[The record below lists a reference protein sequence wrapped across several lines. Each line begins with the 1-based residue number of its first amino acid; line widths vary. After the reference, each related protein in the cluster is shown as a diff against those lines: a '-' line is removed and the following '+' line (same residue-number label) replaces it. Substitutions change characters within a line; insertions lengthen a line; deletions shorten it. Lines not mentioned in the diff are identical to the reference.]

1 MTRPF
6 LFFFALATLG
16 FADTPVPHS
25 GHIAI
30 DGTPFWGTGQFKFA
44 IVDSS
49 GNSLWTQD
57 GSTTATPT
65 GYVSLEVKNGFY
77 SLHLGDESIAGM
89 KALPASALVSVQK
102 AFLQVWFSK
111 DGSSFQRI
119 GVDLALGASPFALV
133 SETTR
138 GAGGGGSLEARILAI
153 EAVIAKIPAS
163 AIDPVLLAEVG
174 YRKFP
179 SRELSGLTL
188 KSANLDDSDFSK
200 ATIRSA
206 NLVQASLKNANMKG
220 ATIRDSN
227 FTQAVFTTATFND
240 SNLSSVRLDSI
251 NASGATFNGAEANG
265 SNLSQADLTLS
276 DFNNATFSDC
286 NFSNANL
293 QGASMLNAK
302 IKNCDLTSANLG
314 YANALSADFS
324 NSDLSSATLTN
335 ASLNQAKFTNANLAG
350 ADFAGANLTG
360 ADFTGATNFNPD
372 AHTGAI
378 FSATKLPDGTVR
390 N

>member
-6 LFFFALATLG
+6 LFFFALASLG

-25 GHIAI
+25 GHVAI
-30 DGTPFWGTGQFKFA
+30 DGTPFWGSGQFKFA

-49 GNSLWTQD
+49 GNTLWTHD
-57 GSTTATPT
+57 GSASATPT

-89 KALPASALVSVQK
+89 KALPASALVAVQK
-102 AFLQVWFSK
+102 AFLRVWFSK

-138 GAGGGGSLEARILAI
+138 GEGGSLEARIQAI

-206 NLVQASLKNANMKG
+206 NLVQASMKNANLKG

-240 SNLSSVRLDSI
+240 SNLSAVRLDSI
-251 NASGATFNGAEANG
+251 NASGSTFNGAVAKD
-265 SNLSQADLTLS
+265 SNLSQADLSLS
-276 DFNNATFSDC
+276 DFNNADFSD
-286 NFSNANL
+286 SNLSNVNL

-302 IKNCDLTSANLG
+302 IKNSDLTSANLG
-314 YANALSADFS
+314 YANALNADFS
-324 NSDLSSATLTN
+324 NSNLTSANLTN
-335 ASLNQAKFTNANLAG
+335 ADLAG
-350 ADFAGANLTG
+350 ANFAGANLTG

-372 AHTGAI
+372 AHAGAV
-378 FSATKLPDGTVR
+378 FSATTLPDGTIR

>member
-25 GHIAI
+25 GHVAL

-49 GNSLWTQD
+49 GNTLWSHD
-57 GSTTATPT
+57 GSTSATPA
-65 GYVSLEVKNGFY
+65 GSVSLEVKNGFY

-89 KALPASALVSVQK
+89 KALPASALVAVQK
-102 AFLQVWFSK
+102 AFLRVWFSK

-138 GAGGGGSLEARILAI
+138 GEGGSLEARIQAI
-153 EAVIAKIPAS
+153 EAVLAKIPAS
-163 AIDPVLLAEVG
+163 AIDPILLAEVG

-206 NLVQASLKNANMKG
+206 NLVQASMKNANLKG

-240 SNLSSVRLDSI
+240 SNLSAVRLDSI
-251 NASGATFNGAEANG
+251 NASGATFNGAVAKD
-265 SNLSQADLTLS
+265 SNLSQADLSLS
-276 DFNNATFSDC
+276 DFNNADFSDS

-302 IKNCDLTSANLG
+302 IKNSDLTSANLG
-314 YANALSADFS
+314 YANALNADFS
-324 NSDLSSATLTN
+324 NSNLTSATLTN
-335 ASLNQAKFTNANLAG
+335 ADLAG
-350 ADFAGANLTG
+350 ANFAGANLTG

-372 AHTGAI
+372 AHAGAV
-378 FSATKLPDGTVR
+378 FSATTLPDGTIR

>member
-6 LFFFALATLG
+6 LIFLTLATLAFG
-16 FADTPVPHS
+16 DAPVPHS
-25 GHIAI
+25 GHVAI

-44 IVDSS
+44 IIDSS
-49 GNSLWTQD
+49 GNSLWTHD
-57 GSTTATPT
+57 GSTASTPT
-65 GYVSLEVKNGFY
+65 GYLSLEVKNGFY

-89 KALPASALVSVQK
+89 KALPASALVAVEK

-133 SETTR
+133 SEMTR
-138 GAGGGGSLEARILAI
+138 TEGGSLEARIQAI

-188 KSANLDDSDFSK
+188 NSANLDDSDFSK
-200 ATIRSA
+200 ATILSA
-206 NLVQASLKNANMKG
+206 NLFQASLKNANLKG

-227 FTQAVFTTATFND
+227 FSQAVFTTATFNE
-240 SNLSSVRLDSI
+240 SNLSAVYLDSI
-251 NASGATFNGAEANG
+251 NASGSSFNGAEANG

-276 DFNNATFSDC
+276 DFNNADFSDC

-302 IKNCDLTSANLG
+302 IKGSDLTSANLD
-314 YANALSADFS
+314 YVNALSSDFS
-324 NSDLSSATLTN
+324 GSNLTSTTLTN
-335 ASLNQAKFTNANLAG
+335 ASLNQAKFTNANLSG

-360 ADFTGATNFNPD
+360 ADFTGATDFNPD
-372 AHTGAI
+372 AHTGAV
-378 FSATKLPDGTVR
+378 FSATTLPDGTIR